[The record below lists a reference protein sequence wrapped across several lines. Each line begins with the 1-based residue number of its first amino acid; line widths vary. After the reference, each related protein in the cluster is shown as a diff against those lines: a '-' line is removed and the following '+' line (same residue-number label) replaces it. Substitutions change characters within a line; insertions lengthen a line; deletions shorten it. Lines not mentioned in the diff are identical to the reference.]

1 MKPVLELLLFRRM
14 ISPVILQLLFWG
26 AIGGVVYGTYVLVE
40 LGNWAWP
47 LALVFGTLTV
57 RVMFEMAILAFRVH
71 DRLGEVRDALVSK

>member
-1 MKPVLELLLFRRM
+1 MSAVWDLLVFRRM

-47 LALVFGTLTV
+47 LALIFGTLSV
-57 RVMFEMAILAFRVH
+57 RVMFEMAILAFRVY
-71 DRLGEVRDALVSK
+71 DRLGEVRDALGSK